1 MSSSYLIYKIYL
13 NRDTLYI
20 SHLPLN
26 YIPTMV
32 ISSLPTMHRFTLN
45 SLSPFTHTV
54 THTRSTRES
63 TCRPIKMH
71 HTILWCQHLDIIRIF
86 FLYLIL
92 HFLLSS
98 FKKFRT
104 TEEYFMHFFR
114 WWSISIKGLLLLRHM
129 HTGFLLSVQVV
140 YIQTKN
146 TWLEVASNL
155 KKKKS
160 GSMVD
165 AFFRL
170 FWYPL
175 EKLYIEI

>member
-1 MSSSYLIYKIYL
+1 
-13 NRDTLYI
+13 
-20 SHLPLN
+20 
-26 YIPTMV
+26 MV

-45 SLSPFTHTV
+45 SLSPFTHT
-54 THTRSTRES
+54 
-63 TCRPIKMH
+63 
-71 HTILWCQHLDIIRIF
+71 HTIHKGVNLSTNQNAPHDFMMSTSRHNQNF

-146 TWLEVASNL
+146 TWLEVASNF
-155 KKKKS
+155 KKKKIRLN
-160 GSMVD
+160 GR
-165 AFFRL
+165 RL
-170 FWYPL
+170 F
-175 EKLYIEI
+175 

>member
-1 MSSSYLIYKIYL
+1 MTKCLSTSVSSSYLIYKIYL

-45 SLSPFTHTV
+45 SLSPFTHT
-54 THTRSTRES
+54 HTRSTRES

-71 HTILWCQHLDIIRIF
+71 QTILWCQHLDIIRIF

-104 TEEYFMHFFR
+104 TEGYFMHFFR

-146 TWLEVASNL
+146 TWLEVASNFFL
-155 KKKKS
+155 KNQAQWS
-160 GSMVD
+160 TPFLD
-165 AFFRL
+165 CFDIL
-170 FWYPL
+170 
-175 EKLYIEI
+175 